1 MDWPFR
7 GWLRPRVERRA
18 EFAALFQPYTGE
30 EWVAIDLETTGLDT
44 RRDDILS
51 IAAVPGS
58 PGRIH
63 LRERLVL
70 HIRGPHPRIAEAI
83 RHHRLRAADLADGVS
98 LDEALAQL
106 LALIGNRP
114 LVGYCIAFDIAM
126 LNRALRPR
134 FGFRLPNRRIDVGQ
148 EYARRVRRRHP
159 LANPDRRLEAMAAA
173 LGLPL
178 FPRHDA
184 LGDALSAAAIHLAL
198 CGGRG

>member
-7 GWLRPRVERRA
+7 GWLRPRVDRRA
-18 EFAALFQPYTGE
+18 EFAGLFRPYTGGG
-30 EWVAIDLETTGLDT
+30 WVAIDLETTGLDT

-63 LRERLVL
+63 LRDRLVL

-83 RHHRLRAADLADGVS
+83 RHHHLRPADLANGVA
-98 LDEALAQL
+98 LDDALAQL
-106 LALIGNRP
+106 LTLIGNRP
-114 LVGYCIAFDIAM
+114 LVGYCVAFDVAM
-126 LNRALRPR
+126 LNRALWPR

-148 EYARRVRRRHP
+148 DYARRVRRRHP
-159 LANPDRRLEAMAAA
+159 LAHPDCRLEAMTAA

-198 CGGRG
+198 SAGRG